1 MARIS
6 YVDPETIADPQIRRW
21 LEAARRKG
29 RPGPENQA
37 IRAHQPDVMRSFTL
51 TREMLFD
58 NGAGVNYHIICD
70 TDSSADDSADGNGNA
85 NAQSYGTGDCC
96 CRMYRVD
103 QVKPH
108 IPEILKMDFADIIHT
123 DCYNRSPGA
132 GFQ

>member
-58 NGAGVNYHIICD
+58 NGAGVVEHD
-70 TDSSADDSADGNGNA
+70 
-85 NAQSYGTGDCC
+85 
-96 CRMYRVD
+96 
-103 QVKPH
+103 
-108 IPEILKMDFADIIHT
+108 LKELTRTYIAHT
-123 DCYNRSPGA
+123 VECGY
-132 GFQ
+132 